1 MNLKGSMVVTG
12 LTNQAQP
19 RRRMCDCRLQ
29 RMVRGDYFVIGDAF

>member
-19 RRRMCDCRLQ
+19 RRRMCDVGCSAWL
-29 RMVRGDYFVIGDAF
+29 GETIL